1 MNAFHLISLSE
12 GFDLSPLFEEKKK
25 EEKEEMRFATISPSS
40 SVISRLEEVGKA
52 ERFGVRKRETN
63 DQI

>member
-1 MNAFHLISLSE
+1 
-12 GFDLSPLFEEKKK
+12 LFEEKKK
-25 EEKEEMRFATISPSS
+25 EEKVEMRFATIRTASN
-40 SVISRLEEVGKA
+40 VISRLEEVGKA